1 MFHDRMFGF
10 TQRYIFFGCNF
21 VRKTTGILTFV
32 FQLFPLKTDISF
44 KRINT
49 LAIPALIAGIA
60 EPLISITDT
69 AIIGNIDFQ
78 AKESLGAVAI
88 VGSFLSMLIWVFAQF
103 RSAISSIISQYLGAH
118 KLEEVKTLPAQATLI
133 VVIISMLIIAITY
146 PFAEFIFKIY
156 GAEHL
161 ILTYSI
167 DYYEIRIFGLPFTLF
182 VFAVFGTFRGLQ
194 NTFYPMV
201 IAIMGALLNIIL
213 DWILVYGIDGWIP
226 AMNIEGAAYASVASQ
241 IVMAITAAVLLIRKT
256 SIRLKVVLPFN
267 KEIPRLI
274 KMVFDLFL
282 RTVALNA
289 ALIFAVYRATSYGTD
304 ALAAYGIGIQ
314 LWFFG
319 AFFIDGYSS
328 AGNILSGRLL
338 GAKEYD
344 TLVKLGNRLINYG
357 FLTGVGLSAVGFLF
371 YNYIGEVFIQDQTV
385 LDRFYEVFWIIL
397 IMQPFCSITFI
408 FDGMFKGMGL
418 TGFLR
423 NLLLFATFIVF
434 IPSLIL
440 FDKLDLKLHGVWY
453 TFVLWITARGL
464 PLVIKFR
471 RKFLPLVE
479 KS

>member
-1 MFHDRMFGF
+1 M
-10 TQRYIFFGCNF
+10 Y
-21 VRKTTGILTFV
+21 ILTFV
-32 FQLFPLKTDISF
+32 FHFFYLKTDISF
-44 KRINT
+44 KRINK

-88 VGSFLSMLIWVFAQF
+88 VGSFLSMLIWVFAQV
-103 RSAISSIISQYLGAH
+103 RSAISSIISQYLGAN
-118 KLEEVKTLPAQATLI
+118 KLDEVKSLPAQAILI
-133 VVIISMLIIAITY
+133 IVLISVVIIAFTY
-146 PFAEFIFKIY
+146 PFAEYIFSVY
-156 GAEHL
+156 GAKHM
-161 ILTYSI
+161 ILAYSI

-182 VFAVFGTFRGLQ
+182 VFAIFGTFRGLQ
-194 NTFYPMV
+194 NTYYPMI
-201 IAIMGALLNIIL
+201 IAILGAVLNVIF
-213 DWILVYGIDGWIP
+213 DWVLVYGIDGWIP
-226 AMNIEGAAYASVASQ
+226 AMNIEGAAYASVISQ
-241 IVMAITAAVLLIRKT
+241 MIMAIVAAILLLKKT
-256 SIRLKVVLPFN
+256 SIRLKLIFPFN
-267 KEIPRLI
+267 KEIPKLV

-289 ALIFAVYRATSYGTD
+289 ALIFAVYSATSYGTD
-304 ALAAYGIGIQ
+304 SLAAYGIGIQ

-344 TLVKLGNRLINYG
+344 TLVTLGNRLIRYG
-357 FLTGVGLSAVGFLF
+357 FLTGVGLAIVGFACYHL
-371 YNYIGEVFIQDQTV
+371 IGSVFIQDQAV

-397 IMQPFCSITFI
+397 IMQPLCAITFI

-418 TGFLR
+418 TAFLR
-423 NLLLFATFIVF
+423 NVLLFSTFIVF
-434 IPSLIL
+434 IPSLLL
-440 FDKLDLKLHGVWY
+440 FDQFDVGLYGIWY
-453 TFVLWITARGL
+453 TFILWITARGI

-471 RKFLPLVE
+471 RKFLPLAE